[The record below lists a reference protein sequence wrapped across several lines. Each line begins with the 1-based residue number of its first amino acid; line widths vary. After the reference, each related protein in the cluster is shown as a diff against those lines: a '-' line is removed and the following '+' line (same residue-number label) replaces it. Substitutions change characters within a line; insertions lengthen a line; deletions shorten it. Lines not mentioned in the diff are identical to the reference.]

1 MPVIGIENEAVGFLG
16 GLQGFA
22 QEIRLLDGNQRIFST
37 MQDQSRSV
45 PRGDLREDADELR
58 ILFATGIQDGAEP
71 WRFLIEPIQVIRPGV
86 QDYPLDS
93 LDPIGQQRGEE
104 CSTGEAVKVESL
116 RIYPREILD
125 QRNRVQNHI

>member
-58 ILFATGIQDGAEP
+58 ILFATGIQDGAKP
-71 WRFLIEPIQVIRPGV
+71 WRFLIEPIQVIRP
-86 QDYPLDS
+86 
-93 LDPIGQQRGEE
+93 
-104 CSTGEAVKVESL
+104 
-116 RIYPREILD
+116 
-125 QRNRVQNHI
+125 